1 MLDMPRGIPHNWL
14 IGGLKLNEL
23 AVFVAYTPHGISKIP
38 KEKFNETR
46 PIRHPDPSISDLFG
60 C

>member
-1 MLDMPRGIPHNWL
+1 MIDMPRGIPHNWL

-23 AVFVAYTPHGISKIP
+23 AVFVAYTPGGISKIP
-38 KEKFNETR
+38 KEKPNETYPPRR
-46 PIRHPDPSISDLFG
+46 PAPSLSDLFG